1 MKRSFIILFF
11 SFFYS
16 LLFSQNCENYLK
28 KEYCKVLIDKNYK
41 IHPASKAYSISNGE
55 SEKFEL
61 QVFSGMDYKISLCA
75 DEIFGKQLILKL
87 WNQQNELVY
96 DNTDENLSLEF
107 EFSSIL
113 DQIIKIEIVVPE
125 GNSGISTMPNY
136 SGCLGVLVQH
146 AMTPRTGF

>member
-1 MKRSFIILFF
+1 MKAAILILFF
-11 SFFYS
+11 CFFKGLLYS
-16 LLFSQNCENYLK
+16 QTCENYLK
-28 KEYCKVLIDKNYK
+28 KDNCKVLLDKNYK
-41 IHPASKAYSISNGE
+41 IHSTSKAFIISNGE

>member
-1 MKRSFIILFF
+1 MKGTFLILFF
-11 SFFYS
+11 CLFYS
-16 LLFSQNCENYLK
+16 LLFSQTCENYLR
-28 KEYCKVLIDKNYK
+28 KENCKVLIDKNYK
-41 IHPASKAYSISNGE
+41 IHSASKVYVISNGE
-55 SEKFEL
+55 SEIFEL

-75 DEIFGKQLILKL
+75 DEIFEKRIILKL

-96 DNTDENLSLEF
+96 DNTLENFNLEF

-113 DQIIKIEIVVPE
+113 DQILKIEIIVPE
-125 GNSGISTMPNY
+125 GNAGISTMPNY